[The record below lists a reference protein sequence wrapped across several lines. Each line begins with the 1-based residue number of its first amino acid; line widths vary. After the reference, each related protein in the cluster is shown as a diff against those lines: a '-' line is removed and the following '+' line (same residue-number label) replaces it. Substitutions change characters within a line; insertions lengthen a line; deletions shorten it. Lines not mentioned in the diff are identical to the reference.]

1 MSYEQKIL
9 CFDLENTPILSY
21 HWGRWG
27 QNISPIQTV
36 EESRVLCFGAKWVGG
51 DYVFKAEYEHG
62 REEML
67 TTINELLTEADAV
80 VSWNG
85 VRHDSKKIRTEFVL
99 EGMTPPSPWKEIDLM
114 RVAKNQFAFSSN
126 SLNHVSKQLGVGQK
140 VKHEG
145 FFDIIPKVQAGDQ
158 GARRAFARYQKQDVV
173 LLEKLYKKL
182 LPWIPKTMHPNLSI
196 GSDRPSCPKCSSEK
210 IHFKGYGYNGTGAY
224 RKFQCQNPKCGS
236 WSQWYQREASS
247 GMRPA

>member
-1 MSYEQKIL
+1 VSYNQRIL
-9 CFDLENTPILSY
+9 CFDLENTAMLSY
-21 HWGRWG
+21 HWSRWG
-27 QNISPIQTV
+27 VNISPAQTV

-51 DYVFKAEYEHG
+51 DYVFKAAYEHG

-67 TTINELLTEADAV
+67 TTINDLLTEADAV
-80 VSWNG
+80 ISWNG
-85 VRHDSKKIRTEFVL
+85 VRHDSKKIKTEFIL

-126 SLNHVSKQLGVGQK
+126 SLNLVSQQLGVGSK

-145 FFDIIPKVQAGDQ
+145 FFEIIPKVQSGDPV
-158 GARRAFARYQKQDVV
+158 ARRKFERYQKQDVV

-196 GSDRPSCPKCSSEK
+196 GSAVPVCPKCASSK
-210 IHFKGYGYNGTGAY
+210 IQWRGYGFNGTGAY
-224 RKFQCQNPKCGS
+224 RKFRCQSCGS
-236 WSQWYQREASS
+236 YSQWYQREVSS